1 MAPAKSGR
9 SASGTVAWSA
19 SATYTARLAASSAKA
34 RGVYR
39 SRTLDWLN
47 ASPKRSTMRMRSELL
62 AIATKPSGH
71 WSEQKPARQR
81 QRFGQDILSCVV
93 AEVLPQHDNLPCVHT
108 MYKHMGQSPSS
119 HAL

>member
-1 MAPAKSGR
+1 MPPARSGR

-19 SATYTARLAASSAKA
+19 SATYTARLAASSANA

-39 SRTLDWLN
+39 NRTLDWLN

-71 WSEQKPARQR
+71 WSEQKPAMQR
-81 QRFGQDILSCVV
+81 HIMVITGSWHPPVRTLTLLKMRGYSR
-93 AEVLPQHDNLPCVHT
+93 
-108 MYKHMGQSPSS
+108 
-119 HAL
+119 